1 MIIKSIRLRGFRGFR
16 SGIGLDEVF
25 LDLSSLP
32 GGLVAITGMNGAGKT
47 TLLDNLHPYRIQPFK
62 IRKAKDWS
70 PGAFSYYDQVSGSD
84 ACKEL
89 VFEMGGVMYKSL
101 ILIDADRRKQEC
113 YLYRSSKY
121 PGVETIMTN
130 DGPRQ
135 NAVPGW
141 EPLNDGKTKTYDE
154 AVEKVCG
161 SPSLFFTSV
170 FRCQGAKNLSDYTR
184 GDIMQIISELLNIDH
199 IREQADKCRVVV
211 NGLSA
216 GLATV
221 RSKIADIQK
230 ESETVTALQHSIA
243 ERDADIARDHLLL
256 DDARGKLEATRSLI
270 ASLKGKKAAQ
280 ESERSRLELLNSQ
293 LADEQKRLRDAETT
307 CLKSVADLT
316 KKMNDAQAAHDRFKA
331 DLTGKVARAEKIVSG
346 GEAIRQ
352 AVLNEADL
360 VAHVEQLKAGLSVET
375 VDRDRQRSV
384 VSTIEKE
391 LAVLLAE
398 IKSVEASVAK
408 LDGLDCHGDN
418 TGWLN
423 PHCKFIADAVAGK
436 EKLPGLL
443 VRRDTLR
450 GGKEVAEKEL
460 AAAVDRVNETDRL
473 LLKAETDLQECRKF
487 TRLLPE
493 LEQAEANLSEWR
505 QALEAREKE
514 VECEIKTLDGE
525 KWYAESEWDIAR
537 GRISRTIAELEA
549 KIAEVPTGVDIDLM
563 LRGAAVT
570 ETAELSAV
578 NGYEARIREAELAVS
593 GLKAK
598 LEISRGRL
606 AEADD
611 LVAQAARYDA
621 EIAKFALLHKACS
634 NDGIIALE
642 IDDSGSGIS
651 AIANELLSSCYGA
664 RFSICFETQ
673 RQKQDGAAA
682 ETFDVIVHDSL
693 ADQPRSLTEMS
704 GGQAAWIND
713 ALTRAICLF
722 NIQSRGKQYGT
733 LFADEVDGALDS
745 NRKLEFLSVKRKALD
760 IGTHT
765 REFFISQSP
774 ELIDMADAQ
783 IVLSAGSVSIVQN

>member
-1 MIIKSIRLRGFRGFR
+1 MIPLRLVLKGSKGLKA
-16 SGIGLDEVF
+16 GIGVDEID

-32 GGLVAITGMNGAGKT
+32 EGLIAISGPNGAGKT
-47 TLLDNLHPYRIQPFK
+47 TLLDSLTAYRLQPYKVRQSG
-62 IRKAKDWS
+62 DWS
-70 PGAFSYYDQVSGSD
+70 TNSFTYYDHFHGSD
-84 ACKEL
+84 AKKEL
-89 VFEMGGVMYKSL
+89 WWSMSGRTFKSL
-101 ILIDADRRKQEC
+101 ILIDSDRRKQEC
-113 YLYRSSKY
+113 YLHELVGGQWVPF
-121 PGVETIMTN
+121 PGCS
-130 DGPRQ
+130 
-135 NAVPGW
+135 
-141 EPLNDGKTKTYDE
+141 GKTKEYDA
-154 AVEKVCG
+154 AVESILG
-161 SPSLFFTSV
+161 STTMFFSSV
-170 FRCQGAKNLSDYTR
+170 FRCQSARNLSDYR
-184 GDIMQIISELLNIDH
+184 RSEIMQIISELLNIDH
-199 IREQADKCRVVV
+199 IREQADKCRVVI

-230 ESETVTALQHSIA
+230 ESETVTALQHSIV

-256 DDARGKLEATRSLI
+256 DDARGKLEATRSLV
-270 ASLKGKKAAQ
+270 ASLKEKKAAQ
-280 ESERSRLELLNSQ
+280 VSEQSRLELLNAQ
-293 LADEQKRLRDAETT
+293 LADEQKRLRDAEAV
-307 CLKSVADLT
+307 CQKAVADLT
-316 KKMNDAQAAHDRFKA
+316 KKTNDAQAAHDRFKA

-450 GGKEVAEKEL
+450 GGKDVAEKEL

-493 LEQAEANLSEWR
+493 LEQAEANLQEWR
-505 QALEAREKE
+505 QALETREKE
-514 VECEIKTLDGE
+514 VCSEIKTLDGE
-525 KWYAESEWDIAR
+525 KWCAESEWDIAR
-537 GRISRTIAELEA
+537 GRISRVIAELES
-549 KIAEVPTGVDIDLM
+549 KIAEVPTGEDIDLM

-621 EIAKFALLHKACS
+621 EIAKFAILQKACS

-642 IDDSGSGIS
+642 LDDAAPSIA
-651 AIANELLSSCYGA
+651 AIVNDLLRECYGS
-664 RFSICFETQ
+664 RFSVRLETQ
-673 RQKQDGAAA
+673 AQKVDGDMK
-682 ETFDVIVHDSL
+682 ETFDIRIFD
-693 ADQPRSLTEMS
+693 ADTGNDRSITECS
-704 GGQAAWIND
+704 GGQTNWLED
-713 ALTRAICLF
+713 AITRGICLF
-722 NIQSRGKQYGT
+722 NIHRSDRVFGT
-733 LFADEVDGALDS
+733 LYSDERDGMLDAD
-745 NRKLEFLSVKRKALD
+745 RKREFMAVKRKSLE
-760 IGTHT
+760 IGTHS

-774 ELIDMADAQ
+774 DLIDMADAR
-783 IVLSAGSVSIVQN
+783 IVLAPGGVSVC

>member
-32 GGLVAITGMNGAGKT
+32 DGLVAITGMNGAGKT

-70 PGAFSYYDQVSGSD
+70 PGAFSYYDQVSGPD

-89 VFEMGGVMYKSL
+89 IFEMGGITYKSL
-101 ILIDADRRKQEC
+101 ILIDADRRKQEA
-113 YLYRSSKY
+113 YLYQASS
-121 PGVETIMTN
+121 VCAT
-130 DGPRQ
+130 
-135 NAVPGW
+135 VPAW
-141 EPLNDGKTKTYDE
+141 TPLNDGKVKTYDE
-154 AVEKVCG
+154 AVEKICG

-199 IREQADKCRVVV
+199 IREQADKCRVVI

-256 DDARGKLEATRSLI
+256 DDARGKLEATRSLV
-270 ASLKGKKAAQ
+270 ASLKEKKAAQ

-293 LADEQKRLRDAETT
+293 LADEQNRLRDAETA
-307 CLKSVADLT
+307 CLKSVADLN
-316 KKMNDAQAAHDRFKA
+316 KKMNEAQAAHDRFKA
-331 DLTGKVARAEKIVSG
+331 DLAGKVARAEKIVSG
-346 GEAIRQ
+346 CEAIRQ

-423 PHCKFIADAVAGK
+423 PNCKFIADAVAGK

-493 LEQAEANLSEWR
+493 MEQAEANLQEWR
-505 QALEAREKE
+505 QALETREKE
-514 VECEIKTLDGE
+514 VCSEIKTLDGE
-525 KWYAESEWDIAR
+525 KWCAESEWDIAR
-537 GRISRTIAELEA
+537 GRISRVIAELES
-549 KIAEVPTGVDIDLM
+549 KIAEVPTGEDIDLM

-570 ETAELSAV
+570 EAAELSAV

-598 LEISRGRL
+598 LEISRGRM

-621 EIAKFALLHKACS
+621 EIAKFAILQKACS

-642 IDDSGSGIS
+642 LDDAAPSIA
-651 AIANELLSSCYGA
+651 AIVNDLLRECYGS
-664 RFSICFETQ
+664 RFSVRLETQ
-673 RQKQDGAAA
+673 DQKVDGDMK
-682 ETFDVIVHDSL
+682 ETFDIRIFD
-693 ADQPRSLTEMS
+693 ADTGNDRSITECS
-704 GGQAAWIND
+704 GGQTNWLED
-713 ALTRAICLF
+713 AITRGICLF
-722 NIQSRGKQYGT
+722 NIHRSDRVFGT
-733 LFADEVDGALDS
+733 LYSDERDGMLDAD
-745 NRKLEFLSVKRKALD
+745 RKREFMAVKRKSLE
-760 IGTHT
+760 IGTHS

-774 ELIDMADAQ
+774 DLIDMADAR
-783 IVLSAGSVSIVQN
+783 IVLAPGGVSVC